1 MTKVIEVNNLV
12 KHFGQVHAVDGIN
25 FNVEKGEIFGFLGP
39 NGAGKTTTIRCMMDF
54 IRPDDGKIKILD
66 QDAQIDATKVKESVG
81 YLAPQPR
88 LYENWTGEE
97 HIEFVSQIRGGA
109 IEAKIL
115 VEKFDFDIH
124 KKVRVLSS
132 GNRQKLSVILA
143 LMSRPKVLILD
154 ELTTGLDPILQN
166 AVYETLEEYKQKGT
180 TIFLSSHNLPEV
192 QRICDRAAIIKEG
205 KLVAIEEIQEL
216 KQKHISDVRIVFEND
231 FKEADFKLP
240 GVEIKENFNHTLS
253 LTTKGDINE
262 LLGTLSKYKVRDLE
276 INHGGLEDVFLE
288 FYKEK

>member
-1 MTKVIEVNNLV
+1 MSVIEVKEL
-12 KHFGQVHAVDGIN
+12 KKYFGQVHAVDGIS
-25 FNVEKGEIFGFLGP
+25 FNIEKGEIFGFLGP

-54 IRPDDGKIKILD
+54 IRKDSGEIKILD
-66 QDAQIDATKVKESVG
+66 RDSRINAIEIKESVG

-88 LYENWTGEE
+88 LYENWTGKE
-97 HIEFVSQIRGGA
+97 HIEFISQIRGGE

-115 VEKFDFDIH
+115 VEKFDFDVQ

-143 LMSRPKVLILD
+143 LMSKPKVLILD

-166 AVYETLEEYKQKGT
+166 AVYKTLEEYKQKGT
-180 TIFLSSHNLPEV
+180 TIFLSSHNLAEV

-205 KLVAIEEIQEL
+205 KLMAIEEIQEL
-216 KQKHISDVRIVFEND
+216 KQKHISDVRIVFDGD

-240 GVEIKENFNHTLS
+240 GIEIKDKFNHTLN
-253 LTTKGDINE
+253 LTIKSDINE
-262 LLGTLSKYKVRDLE
+262 LLKVLSNYKLRDLE
-276 INHGGLEDVFLE
+276 ITHGGLEDVFLE